1 MREVLV
7 VVAMVVVLSELVG
20 AVGAVGAVGVVIV
33 VLGRTGV
40 PVRALVVA
48 VVDAA
53 VTRPGRAMLDSST
66 PSLDEAHA
74 AATTD
79 AATKSKGGHVRRTTS
94 ATVATDP
101 QRALRYRMH
110 HVRPAVARQA
120 RVGPGPWCRRGDL
133 NPHGIF
139 SHQPLKL
146 ARLPIPPLRR
156 GDRDDTCG

>member
-1 MREVLV
+1 MVDVVLVGVAGVREVL
-7 VVAMVVVLSELVG
+7 
-20 AVGAVGAVGVVIV
+20 VGAVGVVIV
-33 VLGRTGV
+33 VLGRMGV

-53 VTRPGRAMLDSST
+53 VTRPGRAMPDSST

-79 AATKSKGGHVRRTTS
+79 AATTSKEAHVRRTTS

-110 HVRPAVARQA
+110 HVRQAVARQA
-120 RVGPGPWCRRGDL
+120 RVRPGPWCRRGDL

>member
-1 MREVLV
+1 MAGVRKVVV

-20 AVGAVGAVGVVIV
+20 AVGVVIV
-33 VLGRTGV
+33 VLDRMGV

-79 AATKSKGGHVRRTTS
+79 AATTSKGRHVRRTTS

-101 QRALRYRMH
+101 QRALRYRIH
-110 HVRPAVARQA
+110 HVRQAVARTIGHGAHHRRLDGLDLRQQA
-120 RVGPGPWCRRGDL
+120 RFAPPGV
-133 NPHGIF
+133 
-139 SHQPLKL
+139 PLFDGH
-146 ARLPIPPLRR
+146 LP
-156 GDRDDTCG
+156 

>member
-20 AVGAVGAVGVVIV
+20 AVGVVVAVVVG
-33 VLGRTGV
+33 GMDV

-79 AATKSKGGHVRRTTS
+79 AATTSKEPHVRRTTS

-110 HVRPAVARQA
+110 HVRRAVARQA
-120 RVGPGPWCRRGDL
+120 RVRPGPWCRRGDL